1 VLDLNLQTNQ
11 QLAPQSQMSY
21 NRRRTDDCNDLI
33 APIDE
38 PVADDPL
45 VEIVMLVQQY
55 EVKEQGSEDKV
66 TGVVVPRATMHHACE
81 AMIMLLSL

>member
-21 NRRRTDDCNDLI
+21 DRRRTNECNGLI

-38 PVADDPL
+38 QVADDPL
-45 VEIVMLVQQY
+45 VEIVTLVQRY
-55 EVKEQGSEDKV
+55 EIKEQGPENKV
-66 TGVVVPRATMHHACE
+66 TGWWCRERQCTMLARP
-81 AMIMLLSL
+81 